1 MDSDELLV
9 LVRERIAEL
18 GVRGLEGVLLLGFGI
33 FGLKL
38 FQRS

>member
-1 MDSDELLV
+1 LV

-18 GVRGLEGVLLLGFGI
+18 GVRGFEIALLLGFGI